1 MSLVYDPESGRYID
15 VPLGGFG
22 VTPYTAPAPQATSP
36 RVQAAPNFRRPGM
49 LGGLFAN
56 LGNRIGPGK
65 SLIHGNFDLGNLRE
79 LPGNIRATQ
88 IWENGPT
95 VAQGANALSGIYQG
109 GKAVKGLF
117 DNMNSDNDL
126 RNLKDDLSLEMASN
140 PMYDMYMDAGDE
152 KTLRQMKNGTLT
164 NGFGDAMSGVM
175 QGIPQAALSAVLG
188 GIAGGAPGAAIN
200 GIGSLVNSGI
210 SGYGKGS
217 QEASNKLQGLY
228 DKLKRANDDYRI
240 MKRPSGLRQAGLST
254 QYFNQLY

>member
-65 SLIHGNFDLGNLRE
+65 SLIHGNFDLGNLKE

-109 GKAVKGLF
+109 GKAVKGLYERYLSNNWTDKNNVF
-117 DNMNSDNDL
+117 SL
-126 RNLKDDLSLEMASN
+126 NLKTFWWISTSQSTA
-140 PMYDMYMDAGDE
+140 
-152 KTLRQMKNGTLT
+152 TVRI
-164 NGFGDAMSGVM
+164 SGVN
-175 QGIPQAALSAVLG
+175 LELEFS
-188 GIAGGAPGAAIN
+188 
-200 GIGSLVNSGI
+200 
-210 SGYGKGS
+210 K
-217 QEASNKLQGLY
+217 
-228 DKLKRANDDYRI
+228 
-240 MKRPSGLRQAGLST
+240 
-254 QYFNQLY
+254 